1 MIRALLLAFS
11 QLSDPRVRRV
21 VWTGVLVSAL
31 AYALLAGGTWWALS
45 VTPLTGYGW
54 LDTIIDLLGGL
65 GVLVVAWLLFPATVG
80 MVSSFFLDEVVE
92 RVEAR
97 HYPALPAPR
106 KTGWL
111 EELATALRF
120 LILVLAINLVALPIY
135 IFAPGLN
142 LIVFYTINGYL
153 LGREYFEMVA
163 HRRLDRTSARM
174 LRRSRPLKPFL
185 AGVAIAFL
193 STIPFVNLLVPVVAS
208 AFMVHVLQSMSA
220 PLAAGR
226 TTVIRR

>member
-1 MIRALLLAFS
+1 MIRALVLAFA

-21 VWTGVLVSAL
+21 VWTGVFVSVI
-31 AYALLAGGTWWALS
+31 AYALLAGGAWWALS

-54 LDTIIDLLGGL
+54 VDATIDVLGGL
-65 GVLVVAWLLFPATVG
+65 GVLVLAWLLFPATVG
-80 MVSSFFLDEVVE
+80 TVSSFFLDEVVE

-106 KTGWL
+106 HAGWL

-120 LILVLAINLVALPIY
+120 LLLVLAINLLALPVY

-142 LIVFYTINGYL
+142 LIVFYTVNGYL

-163 HRRLDRTSARM
+163 HRRMDRATARAM
-174 LRRSRPLKPFL
+174 RRARPLKPFL
-185 AGVAIAFL
+185 AGTLIAFL